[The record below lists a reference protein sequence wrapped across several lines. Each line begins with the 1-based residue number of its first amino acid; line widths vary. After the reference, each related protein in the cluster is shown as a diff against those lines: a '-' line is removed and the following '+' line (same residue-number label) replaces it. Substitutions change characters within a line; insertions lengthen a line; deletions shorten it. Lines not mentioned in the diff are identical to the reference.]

1 MRAAFYDFDG
11 TLVSSNVV
19 SRYFWYCRQ
28 VRNPI
33 EMIHRC
39 STVLLG
45 IPYWLWLDSRSR
57 RRFNETFYL
66 LYRGLELDWLQK
78 RARLLLAEEV
88 IPKTFP
94 GAAALIEADRA
105 AGYEPVLVTGG
116 LDFAMKP
123 AAEHLGFDHLIAN
136 RMEFKDG
143 IATGNII
150 EPLLAEEGKVK
161 AIEDFVD
168 RYNVD
173 LSQSKAY
180 SDSGSDA
187 PMLEMAGQPAAVNPD
202 KALAAVAAKR
212 GWPIL
217 DTKHAST
224 PNR

>member
-19 SRYFWYCRQ
+19 SRYFWYARQ

-33 EMIHRC
+33 EMIHRS

-57 RRFNETFYL
+57 RRFNETFFL

-78 RARLLLAEEV
+78 RARRLLAEEM

-116 LDFAMKP
+116 LDFAMRP

-143 IATGNII
+143 IATGRII

-161 AIEDFVD
+161 AIQEFVD

-173 LSQSKAY
+173 LGQSKAY

-187 PMLEMAGQPAAVNPD
+187 PMLEMAGYPAAVNPD
-202 KALAAVAAKR
+202 KALAAIAAER

-217 DTKHAST
+217 STKHAST

>member
-28 VRNPI
+28 VRNPF
-33 EMIHRC
+33 ELIHRC

-66 LYRGLELDWLQK
+66 LYRGLELDWLRK
-78 RARLLLAEEV
+78 RARLLLAEEIV
-88 IPKTFP
+88 PKTFP

-116 LDFAMKP
+116 LDFAMQP

-143 IATGNII
+143 IATGKII

-161 AIEDFVD
+161 AIQEFVD

-187 PMLEMAGQPAAVNPD
+187 PMLEMSGQPAAVNPD
-202 KALAAVAAKR
+202 KALAVIAAER

-217 DTKHAST
+217 DSKHAPT
-224 PNR
+224 PDR

>member
-19 SRYFWYCRQ
+19 SRYFWYCRE

-66 LYRGLELDWLQK
+66 LYRGLELEWLRK
-78 RARLLLAEEV
+78 RARRMVAQEIV
-88 IPKTFP
+88 PKIYP
-94 GAAALIEADRA
+94 GAAALIAADRE

-116 LDFAMKP
+116 LDFAMRP
-123 AAEHLGFDHLIAN
+123 AAEHLGFDHLLAN
-136 RMEFKDG
+136 EMEFKDG
-143 IATGNII
+143 IATGKII
-150 EPLLAEEGKVK
+150 EPLLAEDGKVK
-161 AIEDFVD
+161 AIQAFVD

-187 PMLEMAGQPAAVNPD
+187 PMLEMTGHPTAVNPD
-202 KALAAVAAKR
+202 QALKAIAQER
-212 GWPIL
+212 GWPVL
-217 DTKHAST
+217 DTKHGST
-224 PNR
+224 PAR